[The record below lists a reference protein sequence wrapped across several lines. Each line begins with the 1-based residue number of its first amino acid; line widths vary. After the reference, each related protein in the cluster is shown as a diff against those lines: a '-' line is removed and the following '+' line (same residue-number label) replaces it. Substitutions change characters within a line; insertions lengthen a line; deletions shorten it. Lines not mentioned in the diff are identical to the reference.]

1 MTVTWNNQGMV
12 FNYYFPIYG
21 DIFTGSPIDFI
32 ANGTSHLSTL
42 SSLFPAT
49 FSVSFVTPF
58 EEQISYAYP
67 QATGGFSLT
76 NTSFNG
82 FTISGPPG
90 DSPIAAV
97 LVDSLST
104 VTGLTNSDLSF
115 TNNSVTV
122 NLAGDVFPVGSV
134 GLIDVDFAVPE
145 PSSVA
150 LVASGLLVVF
160 AITRLRRC
168 R

>member
-1 MTVTWNNQGMV
+1 MTVTWNNQSLV
-12 FNYYFPIYG
+12 FNYYFPTYG
-21 DIFTGSPIDFI
+21 DVFTGSPIDFV
-32 ANGTSHLSTL
+32 ANGTSYLSTF

-49 FSVSFVTPF
+49 FSVGFVTPF
-58 EEQISYAYP
+58 DEQISYAYP
-67 QATGGFSLT
+67 QATSGFSLT
-76 NTSFNG
+76 NSSFNG
-82 FTISGPPG
+82 FTISGPAG

-104 VTGLTNSDLSF
+104 VTGLTSSDLSF

-122 NLAGDVFPVGSV
+122 NLAGNVFPLGSV
-134 GLIDVDFAVPE
+134 GRIDVAFAVPE

-150 LVASGLLVVF
+150 LLASGLLVVF
-160 AITRLRRC
+160 AIMRLRRS